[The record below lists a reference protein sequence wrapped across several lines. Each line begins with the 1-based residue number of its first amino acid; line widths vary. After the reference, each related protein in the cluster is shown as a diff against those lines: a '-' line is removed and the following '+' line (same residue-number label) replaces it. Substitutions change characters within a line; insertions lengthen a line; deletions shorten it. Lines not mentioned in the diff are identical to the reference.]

1 MAPVLVKKSGLPIW
15 MFAKCAACPPS
26 CISVVSAVLPL
37 PISSGVASEV
47 KFARDG
53 FQVPSCETCGAT
65 GQWQNPFGYFPTRS
79 QRSRRMV
86 VPL

>member
-1 MAPVLVKKSGLPIW
+1 M
-15 MFAKCAACPPS
+15 
-26 CISVVSAVLPL
+26 VSAVLPL

-79 QRSRRMV
+79 QRSRRCCSYEESVSVEMAV
-86 VPL
+86 DAFVS